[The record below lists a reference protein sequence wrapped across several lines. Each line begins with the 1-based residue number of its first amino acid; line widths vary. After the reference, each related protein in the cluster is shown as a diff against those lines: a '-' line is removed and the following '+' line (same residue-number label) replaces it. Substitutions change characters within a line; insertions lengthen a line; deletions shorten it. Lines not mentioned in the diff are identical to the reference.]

1 MNAPFMP
8 APTSVIER
16 AARELKGEP
25 NPAHSRPGEM
35 RFGTN
40 GSLSID
46 TSKGVWYSHDPSEPG
61 KGGVEQLVMHVNGGT
76 FDEAREWCRAR
87 GYIAPDQDRQK
98 PRIVQTYDY
107 RDESGAVLYQAVRKE
122 PKAFLQRQPDG
133 RGGWTWNLKGVRLV
147 PYRLPELIAADP
159 SETVYI
165 TEGEKDADRLAA
177 AGLVATTSSGG
188 AGKWR
193 KGYAEHFV
201 GRRVCILPD
210 NDNAG
215 REHAMKVAESLA
227 SRGIE
232 HRTVTL
238 PGLPDKGDTSDWLNA
253 GGSVEAL
260 TQLYQAASSTAPAPA
275 APDPVLAR
283 MFQGLPNYTPPG
295 CTPLSGDA
303 PPAPATA
310 PAQTKPGFSLI
321 RADAMDFVEPEFV
334 IGGLME
340 TETLAMLFADPGSG
354 KSFVALDMAASVATG
369 QGFHGREVKQGAVV
383 YLCGEGKNGIK
394 RRLIAWERHHG
405 VSLKGAPLFVS
416 SMAGQFLNP
425 ASVAEMVK
433 AIDGAAQEAGN
444 VALII
449 VDTLNRN
456 MGAGDE
462 SSTADMSLF
471 VRAVDETKDRYNAT
485 ALIVHHTGH
494 GNKERARGSMVL
506 LGALDAEFRIEKD
519 ADTITM
525 TGTKMKDAPVPAPIG
540 FKVHEIE
547 VGRSRIGEAVTSAA
561 LSECAA
567 PAPVHRG
574 AKLSPNQQIAMDALR
589 KYTDAHGEDGV
600 SGRSVILPEFLNF
613 LRGKFASENPDSARR
628 SGQRA
633 VKDLDGKGKVI
644 IEDGRI
650 WIV

>member
-1 MNAPFMP
+1 MNMP
-8 APTSVIER
+8 PPTSVIER
-16 AARELKGEP
+16 AARELLGEP
-25 NPAHSRPGEM
+25 NPALSKPGEL

-40 GSLSID
+40 GSTSIRTAKND
-46 TSKGVWYSHDPSEPG
+46 WYSHEDCTG
-61 KGGVEQLVMHVNGGT
+61 GGVEQLAMHVNGGT
-76 FDEAREWCRAR
+76 FDEAGEWCRAR
-87 GYIAPDQDRQK
+87 GYIAPDVAR
-98 PRIVQTYDY
+98 YWEY
-107 RDESGAVLYQAVRKE
+107 HDETGE
-122 PKAFLQRQPDG
+122 PLFRVKRAPPKRFTQEAADG
-133 RGGWTWNLKGVRLV
+133 RGGFVSYSGCMKDVRRV

-159 SETVYI
+159 SATVYI
-165 TEGEKDADRLAA
+165 VEGEKDADRLVA
-177 AGLVATTSSGG
+177 AGLVATTSAGG
-188 AGKWR
+188 AGNWR
-193 KGYAEHFV
+193 KEYAEHFI

-210 NDNAG
+210 NDDPG
-215 REHAMKVAESLA
+215 RMHAMKVAQSLA
-227 SRGIE
+227 SHGIG
-232 HRTVTL
+232 HRIVTL
-238 PGLPDKGDTSDWLNA
+238 PGLPDKGDVSDWLDA
-253 GGSVEAL
+253 GNTVD
-260 TQLYQAASSTAPAPA
+260 QLRSIAASSAAPA
-275 APDPVLAR
+275 ASDPVLAR
-283 MFQGLPNYTPPG
+283 MFPGLPDYMPLG
-295 CTPLSGDA
+295 CTP
-303 PPAPATA
+303 T

-321 RADAMDFVEPEFV
+321 RADTMEFVEPEFV

-369 QGFHGREVKQGAVV
+369 QGFHGRDVKQGAVI

-405 VSLKGAPLFVS
+405 VSLKGVPLFVS

-425 ASVAEMVK
+425 SSVAEMVK
-433 AIDGAAQEAGN
+433 AIDGAARETGN

-471 VRAVDETKDRYNAT
+471 VRAVDEVKDRYNAT

-506 LGALDAEFRIEKD
+506 LGALDAEYRIEKD

-561 LSECAA
+561 LSECDA
-567 PAPVHRG
+567 PAPAHRG
-574 AKLSPNQQIAMDALR
+574 AKLSPNQKTAMDALR
-589 KYTDAHGEDGV
+589 EYTDAHGEDGV
-600 SGRSVILPEFLNF
+600 SGRSVSLSEFQNF
-613 LRGKFASENPDSARR
+613 LADRMQSENPKYRRQMARR
-628 SGQRA
+628 A
-633 VKDLDGKGKVI
+633 VDDLEHKGKI
-644 IEDGRI
+644 IVGDGAT